1 MSNKNRYMNN
11 KSISIKFF
19 QPSWFQIKT
28 GSKIIYIDPTYLSK
42 YYTKYPQKIDFTKWP
57 DPIDGLPDRDLE
69 KADLILISHHHKDH
83 CKAVTVNRLKK
94 TDTLIVAPKICT
106 KELGENIKITKPG
119 DKINVGKIEI
129 ETTFAYNTEQGSST
143 QKVHHKGECV
153 GFLIS
158 VDGRRIYH
166 AGDTDFIKEMKNLG
180 KVDVA
185 MLPIGGTFTMNIE
198 EAVQATDTIKPKVVI
213 PMHNLK
219 ASLNEFKQEAKALE
233 AKVVVL
239 EIGEEYEFI

>member
-1 MSNKNRYMNN
+1 MNN
-11 KSISIKFF
+11 KSISIQFF
-19 QPSWFQIKT
+19 QPSWFKIKT
-28 GSKIIYIDPTYLSK
+28 GSKIIYIDPAYLSK
-42 YYTKYPQKIDFTKWP
+42 YYTMYPQKIDFTKWP

-106 KELGENIKITKPG
+106 KELGENIMITKPG

-143 QKVHHKGECV
+143 QKVHHKGECL

-166 AGDTDFIKEMKNLG
+166 AGDTDFITEMKNLG

-219 ASLNEFKQEAKALE
+219 ANPQEFKKKLE
-233 AKVVVL
+233 AKSNIDAIPL
-239 EIGEEYEFI
+239 KIGEVYCLK